1 MEERKLPP
9 IIREKVLEYYGLDV
23 AEARMFFSTR
33 NYAFI
38 FPDGKTVIRV
48 CVTGTAEGRGSA
60 LSEVMWVDEL
70 RRYSSTI
77 CAPIPSLRSNHI
89 EEFED
94 ANTIYRVARFEQ
106 AKGRQLTDAGK
117 IDNWF
122 FIHLGDTVGRIHRAS
137 KEAEEAGIHYKRPEW
152 ADLPLFHTETAIGM
166 SEELKKK
173 CQEIIDAVKTL
184 QKSTDNFGMVHGD
197 ITINN
202 YYVDINNIWVFDFDD
217 CNYNY
222 YMYDIGTALSAW
234 LFSSKNRPEV
244 ERKKLLY
251 EEGMLDSFKMGYER
265 HIQLPKEEWEHL
277 ELFMKLRFVYMN
289 IIMNSMDTSAMI
301 SDVSGM
307 QKMLAMLIMNDDIYA
322 GLNLAVQMMA
332 KMQFTNYSAGAED
345 NLEALESVEQ
355 NENNTIM
362 TIKGKLDSNTSP
374 QIQKEID
381 SLIEK
386 GCSSMTI
393 DCGQMIYMS
402 SAGIRVLLSAYKK
415 LEGRLKLSNVP
426 ENVQEVLNIT
436 GLSDNLF
443 KEEK

>member
-23 AEARMFFSTR
+23 AEAKMFFSTR

-48 CVTGTAEGRGSA
+48 CVTGTADGRGSA

-77 CAPIPSLRSNHI
+77 CASIPSMRNNHI

-94 ANTIYRVARFEQ
+94 SNILYRIARFEQ
-106 AKGRQLTDAGK
+106 AKGSQLTDAGK
-117 IDNWF
+117 VDNWF
-122 FIHLGDTVGRIHRAS
+122 FMHLGDTVGRIHRAS
-137 KEAEEAGIHYKRPEW
+137 KEAAEAGIHYKRPEW
-152 ADLPLFHTETAIGM
+152 TQLPLFQPETAISM
-166 SEELKKK
+166 SDELKKK
-173 CQEIIDAVKTL
+173 CQEIIDEAKKL
-184 QKSTDNFGMVHGD
+184 PRSTENFGMVHGD

-222 YMYDIGTALSAW
+222 YMYDIGTALVMW

-265 HIQLPKEEWEHL
+265 HVKLPEEDWNHL

-289 IIMNSMDTSAMI
+289 IIMNAMDTSAMI
-301 SDVSGM
+301 SDVSSM
-307 QKMLAMLIMNDDIYA
+307 QKMMAMMVMNDDLYA
-322 GLNLAVQMMA
+322 SLNQVVQMMA
-332 KMQFTNYSAGAED
+332 KMQFTNYSAAEAGEMD
-345 NLEALESVEQ
+345 VSESVKKDGDD
-355 NENNTIM
+355 TVMMI
-362 TIKGKLDSNTSP
+362 TGKMDSTTSP
-374 QIQKEID
+374 QVQDKID
-381 SLIEK
+381 SLIND
-386 GCSSMTI
+386 GCRSLII
-393 DCGQMIYMS
+393 DCKQLIYMS
-402 SAGIRVLLSAYKK
+402 SAGIRVLISTYKK
-415 LEGRLKLSNVP
+415 LEGRLKLANVP
-426 ENVQEVLNIT
+426 ENVQEVINIT
-436 GLSDNLF
+436 GLSDSLF
-443 KEEK
+443 KEDK